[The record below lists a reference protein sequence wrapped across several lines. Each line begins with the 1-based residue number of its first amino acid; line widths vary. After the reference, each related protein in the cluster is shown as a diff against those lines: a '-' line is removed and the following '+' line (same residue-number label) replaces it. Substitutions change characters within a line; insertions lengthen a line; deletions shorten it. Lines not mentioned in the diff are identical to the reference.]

1 MNLLRLLFL
10 SLGLASLSLA
20 TTVIPPTFNELVRD
34 SELIFRGRVTAVKS
48 GWSQAGAKPRIA
60 TWVTFS
66 VERTLRGEAGPTLT
80 LEFVGGTIGER
91 RLEVAGWPAFEV
103 GDRGVFFVENRQAR
117 MCPIVR
123 LRHGRYR
130 IVGEGGALS
139 ERVVRDDYSPV
150 EASLDVAV
158 PLAERSG
165 PARAAAGG
173 GMGLAEFEGRIAMR
187 SAAFPRPERS
197 R

>member
-1 MNLLRLLFL
+1 MP
-10 SLGLASLSLA
+10 SP
-20 TTVIPPTFNELVRD
+20 TVRRM
-34 SELIFRGRVTAVKS
+34 S
-48 GWSQAGAKPRIA
+48 AGDVAPGARA
-60 TWVTFS
+60 NACVPAPG
-66 VERTLRGEAGPTLT
+66 VDAGPERTLRGEAGPTLT

-150 EASLDVAV
+150 EATLDVAV